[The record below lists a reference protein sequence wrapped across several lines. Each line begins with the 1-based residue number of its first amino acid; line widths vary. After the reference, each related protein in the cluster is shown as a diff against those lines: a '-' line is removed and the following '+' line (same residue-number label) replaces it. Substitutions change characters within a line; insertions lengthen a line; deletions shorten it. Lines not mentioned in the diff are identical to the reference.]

1 VPAPFVWK
9 KSQILKLGGGTLPA
23 HDGFLVIASK
33 NVLVTRMDDA
43 KKIRERAR
51 RLLDLA
57 TRSRCEGRPDFAAFL
72 TDLASEMLE
81 HARDIEQRDAA

>member
-9 KSQILKLGGGTLPA
+9 KSQIPKLGGTLPA

>member
-1 VPAPFVWK
+1 
-9 KSQILKLGGGTLPA
+9 
-23 HDGFLVIASK
+23 
-33 NVLVTRMDDA
+33 MDDA